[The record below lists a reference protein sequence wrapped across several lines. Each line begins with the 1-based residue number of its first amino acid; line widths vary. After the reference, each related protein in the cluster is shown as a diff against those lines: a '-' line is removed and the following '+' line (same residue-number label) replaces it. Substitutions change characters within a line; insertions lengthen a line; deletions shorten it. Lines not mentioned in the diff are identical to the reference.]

1 MIPSSNAQTVSPG
14 LYYLDVDVSQSKR
27 TPKVLQFESRP
38 SASPLNSADAE
49 SGQLRYPVVWW
60 DPVTLRLDVDAH
72 FGIRQEELLS
82 KDAPEATVRRDLSRY
97 DGWKRSRDAAV
108 ARAAEPSLVVRLVTE
123 QAEHDSIVPDVEIIQ
138 LPVAGDRPS
147 GMRFG
152 SLLRRLS

>member
-1 MIPSSNAQTVSPG
+1 M
-14 LYYLDVDVSQSKR
+14 
-27 TPKVLQFESRP
+27 
-38 SASPLNSADAE
+38 
-49 SGQLRYPVVWW
+49 RYPVVWW

-97 DGWKRSRDAAV
+97 DGWKRSRDAAF

-147 GMRFG
+147 GMRFR